1 MENKLYNA
9 IVEKCVIIPSVHG
22 YCVFQDVWK
31 PVIGENLN
39 LLLKKGFDN
48 SIGQISHLSAW
59 A

>member
-48 SIGQISHLSAW
+48 LIGQISHLSA
-59 A
+59 